1 MNNHKKWVSETFDR
15 TASEYGKK
23 SSSCFDYFGKRLA
36 RAVDVL
42 PGQHVLDIAT
52 GRGAVLF
59 PLAHAVGPL
68 GKVVGID
75 ISQQMIAETSRE
87 AIERGM
93 HWVKLHCMDAEHLDF
108 SESCFDY
115 VFCGFGLFFLPS
127 IPIALSEFKRVL
139 KPQGKL
145 VVSTWGEDSKLDL
158 LINEEIKKL
167 SVTNSLIA
175 TPLWSDKE
183 LAKLLEEACFK
194 DIQIFEET
202 LTFSHETAEEWW
214 NSLWSHATR
223 AKLEQISSEQLIKL
237 REKVISLANGLLTED
252 LQVFYGIATKRYP
265 FQGF

>member
-1 MNNHKKWVSETFDR
+1 MNDHKKWVSEIFDR

-23 SSSCFDYFGKRLA
+23 SSAFFSYFGKRL
-36 RAVDVL
+36 VEHVKVL

-59 PLAHAVGPL
+59 PLADAVGPL

-87 AIERGM
+87 VLERGIN
-93 HWVKLHCMDAEHLDF
+93 WVKLLCMDAEHLDF
-108 SESCFDY
+108 PDSSFDY

-127 IPIALSEFKRVL
+127 ISTALAEFKRVL
-139 KPQGKL
+139 KSEGKL

-158 LINEEIKKL
+158 LINKEMKTI
-167 SVTNSLIA
+167 SAANGLIV
-175 TPLWSDKE
+175 TPLWSGRE
-183 LAKLLEEACFK
+183 LTKLLEEASFE

-202 LTFSHETAEEWW
+202 KTFSHATAEEWW

-223 AKLEQISSEQLIKL
+223 AKLEQLSPDQLNNL
-237 REKVISLANGLLTED
+237 REKVISTATSLDKQNGLTED
-252 LQVFYGIATKRYP
+252 LQVFYGIAKN
-265 FQGF
+265 G